1 MITRSFKEIR
11 QQKEHWGWRLEV
23 KEGGGRAK
31 SEKEGVGK
39 KVRSSKN
46 MGSGTVCQLWYK
58 YHKIYVNIYK

>member
-11 QQKEHWGWRLEV
+11 QQNEHWGWRLEV

-39 KVRSSKN
+39 IGEVFQKYGVRNRLSI
-46 MGSGTVCQLWYK
+46 MV
-58 YHKIYVNIYK
+58 